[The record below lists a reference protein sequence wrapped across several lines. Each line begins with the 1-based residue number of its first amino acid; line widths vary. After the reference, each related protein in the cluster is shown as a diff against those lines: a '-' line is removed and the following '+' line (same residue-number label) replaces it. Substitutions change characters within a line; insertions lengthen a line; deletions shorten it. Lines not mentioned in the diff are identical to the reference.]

1 MDLLPDGC
9 LAGSCSSA
17 QRVQETSSAWA
28 AGPPP
33 HAPHAPF
40 EIIVSS
46 FAFKTGTPEANFV
59 LDVRFLPDPRPLMAE
74 NPSLHGSVKHEAV
87 EEYIRAQGCFDQFFE
102 QLKKQTVSV
111 VSECRGRGGQQCHL
125 AFGCTAGLQRS
136 VFVAERLAAWMRNE
150 PEMGEVCVH
159 VHHRETTGCPDLGCL
174 LSSPVAV
181 PDRFDVSSSSRS
193 YSSSC
198 SNSPSSS
205 QLSSFDAA
213 GPSLRAIY
221 HPNDNSLHVEED
233 VAVGMRCSLSSEHM
247 GSVLASGLNS
257 LRALRARRGSCPNFG
272 SV

>member
-9 LAGSCSSA
+9 LDSLSPA
-17 QRVQETSSAWA
+17 QRHVHELSRTWA
-28 AGPPP
+28 APPESQN
-33 HAPHAPF
+33 AQQF
-40 EIIVSS
+40 EIMVSS

-74 NPSLHGSVKHEAV
+74 NPSLHGSIKHEAV

-111 VSECRGRGGQQCHL
+111 ISECRGRGGQQCHL

-136 VFVAERLAAWMRNE
+136 VFVAERLAAWLRNE
-150 PEMGEVCVH
+150 PDMAEICVH
-159 VHHRETTGCPDLGCL
+159 VHHRETTGCPNLGFG

-181 PDRFDVSSSSRS
+181 PDRYDVSSSSRS

-198 SNSPSSS
+198 SNSPSCS
-205 QLSSFDAA
+205 QLSSFDSA

-233 VAVGMRCSLSSEHM
+233 AMGMRCSLSTEHM
-247 GSVLASGLNS
+247 GSVLASGLDS
-257 LRALRARRGSCPNFG
+257 LKALRARRSSCPHVG
-272 SV
+272 SG